1 MDNLDS
7 LRTARGIIESAC
19 YPNVEGTCIGFK
31 FRNGEK
37 TDELAVV
44 VYVGRKLS
52 EAQLEAWQVIPR
64 TVSVSGQEV
73 KTDVTQSK
81 FKALMLIG
89 KDSGTIKPGYSIGHP
104 NITAATLGFFA
115 ERQSQIH
122 MTTSAVCL
130 VSCAHAIGD
139 TNKGKIGD
147 PIYYPGP
154 YDGGT
159 EKNTVAYL
167 AVSIP
172 IEMIEGQC
180 PIANFCVDA
189 LNFLAKLARS
199 KHRVPKPIR
208 EVTNKV
214 DCAAAWV
221 AEGIKI
227 DRNIFRI
234 GIPTGIEQATLGMK
248 VQKSGRTTEYTEG
261 EIIGIEANVTVSYQ
275 EGTARFT
282 GQTISDIPSA
292 GGDSGSAILTY
303 DDNKIV
309 GSLFAG
315 GEGITIMNPI
325 EDVFRELKLDIPRG
339 IRGIL

>member
-1 MDNLDS
+1 MDNLDL
-7 LRTARGIIESAC
+7 LRTAREIIESMH

-31 FRNGEK
+31 FRDGKK
-37 TDELAVV
+37 TEELAVV
-44 VYVGRKLS
+44 VYVGRKLA

-64 TVSVSGQEV
+64 AVSVSGQEV
-73 KTDVTQSK
+73 ETDVVQSK
-81 FKALMLIG
+81 FKALTLID
-89 KDSGTIKPGYSIGHP
+89 KDSGVIKPGYSIGHP

-115 ERQSQIH
+115 NRRSQIH
-122 MTTSAVCL
+122 VTTSAICL

-147 PIYYPGP
+147 PVYYPGP

-159 EKNTVAYL
+159 EKNIVAYL
-167 AVSIP
+167 AASIP

-180 PIANFCVDA
+180 PIANFCVNA

-208 EVTNKV
+208 EVTNRV
-214 DCAAAWV
+214 DCAAAWI
-221 AEGIKI
+221 AEGIEI
-227 DRNIFRI
+227 DKNIFRI
-234 GIPTGIEQATLGMK
+234 GIPVGIEQATLGMK

-261 EIIGIEANVTVSYQ
+261 EIIGIEARVTVGYQ
-275 EGTARFT
+275 EGTALFV

-292 GGDSGSAILTY
+292 GGDSGSAVLTY
-303 DDNKIV
+303 GNNLV
-309 GSLFAG
+309 GLLFAG

-325 EDVFRELKLDIPRG
+325 EDVFQQLELDILG
-339 IRGIL
+339 K